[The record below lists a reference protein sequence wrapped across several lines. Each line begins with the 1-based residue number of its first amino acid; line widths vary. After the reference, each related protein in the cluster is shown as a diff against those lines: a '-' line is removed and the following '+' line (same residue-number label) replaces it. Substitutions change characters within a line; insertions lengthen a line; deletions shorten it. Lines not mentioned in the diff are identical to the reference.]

1 MEILFMRMLCEA
13 QCQKLFARMFKLQ
26 PNFNYQDEQ
35 NATLFKVE
43 AQLVEK
49 KLIMTECK
57 SISTETHE

>member
-1 MEILFMRMLCEA
+1 MRMLCEA

-26 PNFNYQDEQ
+26 LNFNYQDEQ

-49 KLIMTECK
+49 NSL
-57 SISTETHE
+57 